1 VQGLEYLRRARDLRD
16 HGFTMELRGYQHVV
30 LLEWRE
36 LRPSEAYPWDRLCD
50 ALNGAGVTSVDEA
63 LQELRLQPVIEALQ
77 RVISPGNVQA
87 FAKASEAAAV
97 RAVAVVAEP
106 EPVVKGKKGVG
117 TEAGKKQ
124 SPSGKDSQKSN
135 GDDGEVGDFVAAVA
149 GFVETARAL
158 MPEDAAAG
166 SSLTAAEVLAAVALP
181 QRVSLLPKALQ
192 EAAKTVLPSGDVH
205 VQAAQV
211 WGPVLAWLAVRSQ
224 TLERFDGLR
233 LRKALAEA
241 FAAVGL
247 AGEDAWRAAAR
258 VRLLLRAE
266 VAAKGALALREAAL
280 WQEADV
286 RWLTGLHTAQGTEFF
301 AQEGFEAL
309 LCWLQLPALL
319 AGGDGATG
327 LGAAA
332 QDAKLAGYELREFLT
347 PTVKAAQTKVKAK
360 SGKRREETEEVKV
373 VKAEAVRTV
382 PAKKV
387 ATKAPKRK

>member
-1 VQGLEYLRRARDLRD
+1 
-16 HGFTMELRGYQHVV
+16 
-30 LLEWRE
+30 
-36 LRPSEAYPWDRLCD
+36 
-50 ALNGAGVTSVDEA
+50 VTSVDEA

-87 FAKASEAAAV
+87 FAKAAEAAAV
-97 RAVAVVAEP
+97 RAVAVAAETEP
-106 EPVVKGKKGVG
+106 EVKTKKGVG
-117 TEAGKKQ
+117 KEAVKKQ
-124 SPSGKDSQKSN
+124 IPSGNDSKKGN

-158 MPEDAAAG
+158 MPEGAAAG

-181 QRVSLLPKALQ
+181 QRVLLLPKTVQ

-205 VQAAQV
+205 VPAAQV
-211 WGPVLAWLAVRSQ
+211 WAPVLAWLAVRSQ

-247 AGEDAWRAAAR
+247 AGEDGWRAAAR
-258 VRLLLRAE
+258 VRLLLRAHA
-266 VAAKGALALREAAL
+266 AAKGALALREAAL

-319 AGGDGATG
+319 AGTEGEPG
-327 LGAAA
+327 LGTLAE
-332 QDAKLAGYELREFLT
+332 DAKSAGYELREFLA

-360 SGKRREETEEVKV
+360 SGRKREETVEAKADE
-373 VKAEAVRTV
+373 AEAVRTV
-382 PAKKV
+382 PAKK
-387 ATKAPKRK
+387 AAAKAPKRK